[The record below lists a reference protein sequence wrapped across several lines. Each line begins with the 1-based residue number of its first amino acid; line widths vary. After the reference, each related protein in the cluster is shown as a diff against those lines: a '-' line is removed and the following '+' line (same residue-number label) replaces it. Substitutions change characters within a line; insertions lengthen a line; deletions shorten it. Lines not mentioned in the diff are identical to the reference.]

1 MDVSSEE
8 YQEYRDLLE
17 GALAIIGKY
26 DDVLEQTSNTVLG
39 IPESKL
45 PFPKEAIK
53 LSILMWYKLLLN
65 KDLKKEIINK
75 YYSKLS
81 KYLLSKDF
89 HDSLEVGYIALSKF
103 IPDKKAKIC
112 DTYRHITDE
121 LVHEGK
127 EDADITKKIISEMK
141 DMEDLDII
149 LEVQKKI
156 VEDSKKY
163 LRELRK
169 LEKSKDKDL

>member
-1 MDVSSEE
+1 
-8 YQEYRDLLE
+8 
-17 GALAIIGKY
+17 
-26 DDVLEQTSNTVLG
+26 
-39 IPESKL
+39 
-45 PFPKEAIK
+45 
-53 LSILMWYKLLLN
+53 MWYKLLLN
-65 KDLKKEIINK
+65 KGLKKEMINK

-81 KYLLSKDF
+81 KYLLSKGF

-127 EDADITKKIISEMK
+127 EDADITKTIISEMK
-141 DMEDLDII
+141 DMEDLDVI
-149 LEVQKKI
+149 LAIQKKI
-156 VEDSKKY
+156 VEDSKKN
-163 LRELRK
+163 LRELRR